1 MNVYVVDRSLPGITD
16 QALAEAQQAAIRTAR
31 QLTDAGKP
39 VEYIRS
45 SFLPESAECR
55 CLFRADDIAS
65 VRELNDKAGLP
76 YERIV
81 PALDLSP

>member
-1 MNVYVVDRSLPGITD
+1 MDVYVVDRRLPGITE
-16 QALAEAQQAAIRTAR
+16 QALAEAQRSAIRTALE
-31 QLTDAGKP
+31 LTRAGKP

-55 CLFRADDIAS
+55 CLFRAADIAS
-65 VRELNDKAGLP
+65 VRELNDAAGLP